1 MQRQIVL
8 RNSSNRTSQ
17 LPIMDQTQ
25 QLKERYKKLA
35 IAIILMV
42 RKLPVKQEFKIL
54 GAQLIRSATSPGAN
68 YRAAC
73 RAKSAK
79 DFLNKIKIVE
89 EELDETLYWLEIIA
103 ELHPEAKTDLKPL
116 WKETNEL
123 LAIVVATLKKLRT
136 NE

>member
-1 MQRQIVL
+1 
-8 RNSSNRTSQ
+8 
-17 LPIMDQTQ
+17 MDQTQ
-25 QLKERYKKLA
+25 QLKDRYKKLG
-35 IAIILMV
+35 IAVILMV
-42 RKLPVKQEFKIL
+42 RNLPAKQEFRLL
-54 GAQLIRSATSPGAN
+54 GSQLIRSATSPGAN

-103 ELHPEAKTDLKPL
+103 ELHPDAKAALTPL
-116 WKETNEL
+116 WKEANEL

-136 NE
+136 NEQK

>member
-1 MQRQIVL
+1 
-8 RNSSNRTSQ
+8 
-17 LPIMDQTQ
+17 MDQTQ

-35 IAIILMV
+35 IATIMMV